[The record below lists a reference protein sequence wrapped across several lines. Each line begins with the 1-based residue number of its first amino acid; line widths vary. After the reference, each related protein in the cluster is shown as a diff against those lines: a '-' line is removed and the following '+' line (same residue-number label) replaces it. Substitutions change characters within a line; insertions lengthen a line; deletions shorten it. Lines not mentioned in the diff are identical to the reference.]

1 MKYKVSV
8 VYSMQMSTYIM
19 CSKYN
24 NKNGSFLKDLPFC
37 GLLIVASAYISSLFL
52 HTLYVDSIRLL
63 RTEIKQTLSPSSNHY
78 DKDRVQNI
86 LLPPWAGC
94 IKK

>member
-1 MKYKVSV
+1 
-8 VYSMQMSTYIM
+8 MQISTYIM

-24 NKNGSFLKDLPFC
+24 NKKWKFLTRFTFLW
-37 GLLIVASAYISSLFL
+37 LVASAYIFSLFL

-63 RTEIKQTLSPSSNHY
+63 RTEIKQPLSHLLAIAHNLY

-86 LLPPWAGC
+86 LLPPCRLLQRTPYFHLGM
-94 IKK
+94 